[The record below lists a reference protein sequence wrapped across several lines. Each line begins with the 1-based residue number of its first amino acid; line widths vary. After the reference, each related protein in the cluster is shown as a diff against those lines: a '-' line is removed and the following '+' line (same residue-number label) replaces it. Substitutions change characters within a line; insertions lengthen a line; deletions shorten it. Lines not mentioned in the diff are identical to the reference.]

1 MLTRVEGGGFFT
13 YLFKEGVVFIEL
25 FTHYRGGDA
34 LPENHPTPPSDP
46 LNREKLA
53 NGPLDTFWP
62 ISFYGGGLAIGPQK
76 RKCS

>member
-46 LNREKLA
+46 LDNEKLTD
-53 NGPLDTFWP
+53 GPLVIFLL
-62 ISFYGGGLAIGPQK
+62 ISFYGGGSRNWTPK
-76 RKCS
+76 KKM